1 MIFSTFV
8 IIFYFKPQSRNKRPI
23 TPHGQKI
30 DSPNNPHGGRIG
42 GFVGILVGANVGFFV
57 GALVGLLVGALVGF
71 KVGRLIGRKVGNLN
85 GAHVGFLVGADD
97 VFNNES
103 LDGTSGSGAD
113 TIATYDISAKFSGAS
128 TSPLN

>member
-30 DSPNNPHGGRIG
+30 DNPNNPHGGRVG

-85 GAHVGFLVGADD
+85 GAHVGFLVGADVMTGD
-97 VFNNES
+97 SVGGGSCPIRAKIAARS
-103 LDGTSGSGAD
+103 LTGGG
-113 TIATYDISAKFSGAS
+113 K
-128 TSPLN
+128 